1 MNDSCSERKLEPG
14 LAATYSKPSDL
25 STSTMKSEPGFSTV
39 NTSPGE
45 TGSVSAANWAA
56 DGDGAVPRWGSAAAR
71 DTCCGSC
78 APRTGT
84 GPTIAAAPA
93 AALAAAPFRKPRRLT
108 RSLDFIERA
117 PSVSV
122 VMRVHFPRA
131 NRDRQ

>member
-25 STSTMKSEPGFSTV
+25 STSTMKSDPGFSTV
-39 NTSPGE
+39 STSTASTPGE
-45 TGSVSAANWAA
+45 TGPVSAANCAA
-56 DGDGAVPRWGSAAAR
+56 DGDGAVPRWGSTAAR
-71 DTCCGSC
+71 GPCCGSC

-108 RSLDFIERA
+108 RSLDFIERLL
-117 PSVSV
+117 
-122 VMRVHFPRA
+122 
-131 NRDRQ
+131 